1 MKMRRIVYVCILLL
15 AVSCSKHK
23 YYFSPFIQ
31 GNIYDVKSKKPID
44 SVKLSINLL
53 EKSTLKVVSQRETLS
68 NSDGFFSLNSDH
80 ILYTGDGR
88 EESSLFDG
96 RYTSFLILEKRGCKK
111 DTIQIEKYWKRNDT
125 IAKLDSIFLK
135 PLEK

>member
-1 MKMRRIVYVCILLL
+1 MMRRVIYICTLLFI
-15 AVSCSKHK
+15 VSCSKHK

-31 GNIYDVKSKKPID
+31 GNIYDAKSKKPID

-68 NSDGFFSLNSDH
+68 NSDGFFSLNSDY

-88 EESSLFDG
+88 EESSLFDW
-96 RYTSFLILEKRGCKK
+96 RYTSFLILEKRGRKK
-111 DTIQIEKYWKRNDT
+111 DTIQIEKHWKRNDT
-125 IAKLDSIFLK
+125 IVKLDSIFLK

>member
-1 MKMRRIVYVCILLL
+1 MMRRVIYICTLLFI
-15 AVSCSKHK
+15 VSCSKHK

-31 GNIYDVKSKKPID
+31 GNIYDAKSKKPID

-68 NSDGFFSLNSDH
+68 NSDGFFSLNSDY

-96 RYTSFLILEKRGCKK
+96 RYTSFLILEKRGRKK
-111 DTIQIEKYWKRNDT
+111 DTIQIEKHWKRNDT
-125 IAKLDSIFLK
+125 IVRLDSIFLK

>member
-1 MKMRRIVYVCILLL
+1 MKMRRIIYICILLFI
-15 AVSCSKHK
+15 VSCSKHK
-23 YYFSPFIQ
+23 YYLSPFIQ

-68 NSDGFFSLNSDH
+68 SKDGFFSLNSDH

-111 DTIQIEKYWKRNDT
+111 DTIQIEKHWKRNDT

-135 PLEK
+135 PLDK